1 MIKFK
6 NIIARIKNKK
16 NMKWVLMFLVL
27 GILFVGKTYAA
38 DGEIS
43 GIDWVS
49 KVLSL
54 VLSLASWVWIIFANL
69 AGKLMTNDL
78 VYGSFLHLD
87 ASLWTL
93 WNIIKNFAN
102 FALGFMVLFAIV
114 KSIFS
119 INSGSGE
126 WKPLPVIK
134 KTLIAGVLIQM
145 SWFLLG
151 AVIDVSTIMTSA
163 IAAFPSQFMASS
175 DEFKGHFNDNLRELP
190 KGKLKFDAKN
200 ESDIVQREPYP
211 ESPFA
216 DMTDDELNGVIDTL
230 MPGHDSMSGPLI
242 FLGLSVFNFND
253 IEKHSGSMDSESD
266 ITDWGDLFLDLGLS
280 AIVLIFFTLMM
291 FLIFLFNLFRIL
303 MLWIIIPLMPAIILL
318 KVFKIEKIGDLG
330 FLSEI
335 LKVSNII
342 KLIFKPVLMV
352 GALSIVMVI
361 LILIDGVINKDDIAS
376 IPLTSDGNVMIET
389 VKQPGGELYD
399 STIKSEG
406 IMEFSMGSVKDG
418 FADLIV
424 YFLGLFL
431 IFFVVKMAVSF
442 KTGIGFIDKS
452 LDNIFDGFKKIAAT
466 IPVVPMPGGGSV
478 GFGAFNENGA
488 DFSNAAMRLTG
499 MDQELQRQYD
509 VLGIGDSNPF
519 ENYST
524 THTNKNDFISEAV
537 GYAKESGKYNT
548 PEALWDDPNLS
559 KEIGAWNKGKGEN
572 DKINEEDLEKAWKAE
587 KKPEKEDSE

>member
-1 MIKFK
+1 
-6 NIIARIKNKK
+6 
-16 NMKWVLMFLVL
+16 MKWVLMFLVL
-27 GILFVGKTYAA
+27 WILFVGKTYAA

-43 GIDWVS
+43 WIDWVS
-49 KVLSL
+49 KLLSL

-78 VYGSFLHLD
+78 VYWSFLHLD

-102 FALGFMVLFAIV
+102 FALWFMVLFAIV

-119 INSGSGE
+119 INSWSGE

-134 KTLIAGVLIQM
+134 KTLIAWVLIQM
-145 SWFLLG
+145 SWFLLW

-175 DEFKGHFNDNLRELP
+175 DEFKWHFNDNLRELP

-216 DMTDDELNGVIDTL
+216 DMTDDELNWVIDTL

-253 IEKHSGSMDSESD
+253 IEKHSWSMDSESD
-266 ITDWGDLFLDLGLS
+266 ITDWWDLFLDLWLS

-318 KVFKIEKIGDLG
+318 KVFKIEKIWDLW

-352 GALSIVMVI
+352 WALSIVMVI
-361 LILIDGVINKDDIAS
+361 LILIDWVINKDDIAS
-376 IPLTSDGNVMIET
+376 IPLTSDWNVMIET

-406 IMEFSMGSVKDG
+406 IMEFSMWSVKDG

-424 YFLGLFL
+424 YFLWLFL

-466 IPVVPMPGGGSV
+466 IPVVPMPWWWSV
-478 GFGAFNENGA
+478 WFGAFNENWA

-509 VLGIGDSNPF
+509 VLGIWDSNPF

-559 KEIGAWNKGKGEN
+559 KEIWAWNKGKGEN